1 MRVEK
6 QLSVFLD
13 NKPGSLAAVC
23 EDLTAHDINIEAIT
37 IANLVDHAVVRLI
50 VSDPRAA
57 EHLLGESGTLVIVH
71 DVLAVELPDQPGA
84 IERLARTLGRAR
96 VNIDYMYGSSRAAGH
111 GPADGVPPRLRSRAR
126 QAHARQPRALP
137 RRPQAPTTDLRRSA
151 LSGQSP
157 GHAPPLI
164 SFRNAP
170 TLSGASQWRGPI
182 SCATIVPLR
191 SMTKVSG

>member
-1 MRVEK
+1 MRVEQ

-57 EHLLGESGTLVIVH
+57 EHLIAESGTLVITH
-71 DVLAVELPDQPGA
+71 DVLAVELPDQPGS

-96 VNIDYMYGSSRAAGH
+96 VNIDYMYGSSRATGH
-111 GPADGVPPRLRSRAR
+111 GPATVFLRVSDLRKAKRTLQTRAR
-126 QAHARQPRALP
+126 SLGTRK
-137 RRPQAPTTDLRRSA
+137 
-151 LSGQSP
+151 G
-157 GHAPPLI
+157 
-164 SFRNAP
+164 
-170 TLSGASQWRGPI
+170 
-182 SCATIVPLR
+182 
-191 SMTKVSG
+191 

>member
-50 VSDPRAA
+50 VSDPHAA

-71 DVLAVELPDQPGA
+71 DVLAVELPDLPGS
-84 IERLARTLGRAR
+84 IERLARMLGRAK

-111 GPADGVPPRLRSRAR
+111 GPATVFLRVSDLAAAKRTLNRSSRALASGGRKPPRPASSRR
-126 QAHARQPRALP
+126 
-137 RRPQAPTTDLRRSA
+137 
-151 LSGQSP
+151 
-157 GHAPPLI
+157 
-164 SFRNAP
+164 
-170 TLSGASQWRGPI
+170 
-182 SCATIVPLR
+182 
-191 SMTKVSG
+191 